1 MTVRTMGQG
10 RSRESSIGRSSR
22 VALVVDRARR
32 SVATALSSQP
42 ETDPSIA
49 SETYEVNHSMVL
61 SIPAESTATPAG
73 VELELALF
81 AYLREFHFER
91 GLAHDDVAALAV
103 RKQLYSVWDDPAL
116 AHDHAPRQSEDWP
129 QVVCKEGSD

>member
-1 MTVRTMGQG
+1 
-10 RSRESSIGRSSR
+10 
-22 VALVVDRARR
+22 
-32 SVATALSSQP
+32 
-42 ETDPSIA
+42 
-49 SETYEVNHSMVL
+49 MVL

-73 VELELALF
+73 AGREFALF
-81 AYLREFHFER
+81 AHLREFRFEG
-91 GLAHDDVAALAV
+91 GLAHDDVGALVV